1 MSLFT
6 IVRVVGTTQE
16 RLVGGPR
23 AGALATSIS
32 FLLFL
37 YCLVTLLVLCLH
49 LLVIC
54 FQKSRPFFPVT
65 MFAILRI
72 VSPILRAKLVTD
84 CFFLFSLPRF
94 LLFLPPRNKNSNQS
108 RTLVELKICNSLGK
122 KKKKKKKGKVNKFD
136 RVSAKRSGRRMCASF
151 FNQGSTFLNSFERS
165 TNISSIRTRID
176 LLLFYGLTI
185 QSIAS
190 RIKDS
195 AVQASQ
201 R

>member
-122 KKKKKKKGKVNKFD
+122 KKRKKEK
-136 RVSAKRSGRRMCASF
+136 
-151 FNQGSTFLNSFERS
+151 ST
-165 TNISSIRTRID
+165 SSIAYPRNAVVAGCVRPFLIKGQHFWIVSNGQRTFP
-176 LLLFYGLTI
+176 L
-185 QSIAS
+185 
-190 RIKDS
+190 
-195 AVQASQ
+195 
-201 R
+201 

>member
-1 MSLFT
+1 MLLTCHCSQSSVSL
-6 IVRVVGTTQE
+6 E

-72 VSPILRAKLVTD
+72 VSPILHAKLVTD
-84 CFFLFSLPRF
+84 CFFFILASLFFFFSFFLFFRLSQKLPKVETV
-94 LLFLPPRNKNSNQS
+94 PQK
-108 RTLVELKICNSLGK
+108 LVTSAK
-122 KKKKKKKGKVNKFD
+122 KKKKKKKVNKFD
-136 RVSAKRSGRRMCASF
+136 RYPRNCGGHRMCASF
-151 FNQGSTFLNSFERS
+151 LIKGQHFE
-165 TNISSIRTRID
+165 
-176 LLLFYGLTI
+176 
-185 QSIAS
+185 
-190 RIKDS
+190 
-195 AVQASQ
+195 
-201 R
+201 